1 MTLREQLARVGI
13 VPVITIHDAAL
24 AVPLA
29 EALCAGGLTVLEVT
43 LRSPAALPAIEA
55 MRRAVPQA
63 LVGAGTVV
71 NREQLAAAVASGS
84 QFLVAPGFSAALA
97 DEARRGAVP
106 LLPGVATPTE
116 LLAALDAG
124 IDTVKFF
131 PAEQAGGVPMLKALF
146 APFPTVAF
154 CPTGG
159 IGSHNALAYLAQ
171 PNVVAVGMSSVAP
184 AELIAAGDF
193 AAITALARSAAALR
207 AVPR

>member
-1 MTLREQLARVGI
+1 MTLREQLARVGV

-24 AVPLA
+24 AIPLA

-43 LRSPAALPAIEA
+43 LRSAAALPAIEA

-71 NREQLAAAVASGS
+71 NREQLAAAVAAGS
-84 QFLVAPGFSAALA
+84 QFLVAPGFSNALA
-97 DEARRGAVP
+97 AEARRAAVP

-131 PAEQAGGVPMLKALF
+131 PAEQAGGVPLLKALL
-146 APFPTVAF
+146 APFPSVAF

-159 IGSHNALAYLAQ
+159 IGAHNAAAYLAQ

-184 AELIAAGDF
+184 AELIAAGGF
-193 AAITALARSAAALR
+193 GAITALARSAAALR
-207 AVPR
+207 ITSR